1 MRLQRLKAAV
11 RKAGACDDA
20 RKWLDTL
27 PLTTTAQQAWDQC
40 QRGDWMIWWWAT
52 ACPTERPAVVLA
64 ACQCART
71 ALTHVPAGELRP
83 LRAIEAAE
91 AWARNPSEA
100 ARAAA
105 GAASDAAWAVS
116 DAAGAVSAAAGAA
129 SAAAWAASDAQ
140 CADLVRAARPE
151 LPMPK
156 GGRKETA

>member
-105 GAASDAAWAVS
+105 WAASDAAWAVS
-116 DAAGAVSAAAGAA
+116 DAAWAARD
-129 SAAAWAASDAQ
+129 AAWAASDAQ